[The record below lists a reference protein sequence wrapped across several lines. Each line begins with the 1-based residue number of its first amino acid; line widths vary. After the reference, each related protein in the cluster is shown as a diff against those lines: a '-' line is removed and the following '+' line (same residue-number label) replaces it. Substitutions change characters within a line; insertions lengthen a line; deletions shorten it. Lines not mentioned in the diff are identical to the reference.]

1 MICIL
6 PFRLMGCESRLCDH
20 NRFHRQS
27 PEFDNHDNQPARWIE
42 ADSALPA
49 GERVDNLSWSPD
61 GSRLMFDRTHA
72 RFLPQSAR
80 GVDNRFRGRRSR
92 HSVPQSTGI
101 RGGMA
106 LELDY
111 GPLRVHKPLASPPLP
126 SHRGEPKPG
135 FAASVLQGNSLG
147 AIAIEQRTTL
157 LAGRQFPF
165 CKGRGQFPPK
175 RSRPSQ
181 KPRQR

>member
-49 GERVDNLSWSPD
+49 G
-61 GSRLMFDRTHA
+61 
-72 RFLPQSAR
+72 
-80 GVDNRFRGRRSR
+80 
-92 HSVPQSTGI
+92 
-101 RGGMA
+101 
-106 LELDY
+106 
-111 GPLRVHKPLASPPLP
+111 
-126 SHRGEPKPG
+126 
-135 FAASVLQGNSLG
+135 
-147 AIAIEQRTTL
+147 TTL